1 MARCYWSQKPLC
13 AWRSRFHAN
22 LGLYFFGCGCSVVH
36 SSTSKVYSSIIYY
49 CNSLPWCCYSYSSHV
64 VHGRLEGPIASWLV
78 KQNNLCSIHG
88 GRMHDKEMACRTW
101 PRNTPQTQIFSN
113 GQNIFVC
120 RHVQP
125 KHFRFFLFR
134 PSLGVRSPWVYPL
147 CTFTVNVPRPA
158 SVVY

>member
-64 VHGRLEGPIASWLV
+64 VHGWLEGPIASWLV
-78 KQNNLCSIHG
+78 KQNNLCSIHRA
-88 GRMHDKEMACRTW
+88 RMHDKEMACKTYREIHPIPTEDGRSTSVFSLYW
-101 PRNTPQTQIFSN
+101 QTSQGRMADF
-113 GQNIFVC
+113 
-120 RHVQP
+120 
-125 KHFRFFLFR
+125 
-134 PSLGVRSPWVYPL
+134 
-147 CTFTVNVPRPA
+147 PA
-158 SVVY
+158 FIASKSFDL

>member
-64 VHGRLEGPIASWLV
+64 VHGWLEGPIASWLV
-78 KQNNLCSIHG
+78 KQNNLCSIHRA
-88 GRMHDKEMACRTW
+88 RMHDKEMACKTW
-101 PRNTPQTQIFSN
+101 PRNTPYSHGRRKVHKRILIILADQPGLNGWLSCLHSFKIFWPMKPSYTSN
-113 GQNIFVC
+113 EM
-120 RHVQP
+120 
-125 KHFRFFLFR
+125 
-134 PSLGVRSPWVYPL
+134 
-147 CTFTVNVPRPA
+147 T
-158 SVVY
+158 